1 METEEFNIPAKSST
15 TLQSLKQRHYEMI
28 SLHVLGAKNKDIA
41 EALNVTPQNVSD
53 VLNSP
58 LAQRRVRAIREERDS
73 NYADIQKRIQEIQPL
88 AVDIMEQA
96 MISEDAPWAT
106 RKSAAKDML
115 EMGGHKA
122 PDKRPVET
130 ITPEQLSQIKDKAD
144 AVEAQEQEF
153 AEAEVI
159 EESSEGVQ

>member
-1 METEEFNIPAKSST
+1 MEQESFNIPAKRST

-28 SLHVLGAKNKDIA
+28 SLHVIGAKNVDIA
-41 EALNVTPQNVSD
+41 EALNVTAQNVSD

-58 LAQRRVRAIREERDS
+58 LAQRRIRAIRQERDS
-73 NYADIQKRIQEIQPL
+73 NYSDIQKRIQEIQPL

-96 MISEDAPWAT
+96 MVSEEVPWST

-130 ITPEQLSQIKDKAD
+130 ITPEQLSKIKEKAN
-144 AVEAQEQEF
+144 AVEEQEQEF
-153 AEAEVI
+153 EEANVL
-159 EESSEGVQ
+159 EENNLDTY